1 MLKKVKQKTI
11 AMKQNWHDQFAIFKK
26 RFRAKFDRRFPK
38 PYMEIEDPSLELQ
51 KNPGE
56 QTVSISKKIW
66 LFWLS
71 GLVVVALGYFLYD
84 HLNYIYILLGA
95 FIISLAMES
104 VVIFWQRLTSS
115 RGL

>member
-1 MLKKVKQKTI
+1 MLKKVRQKTT
-11 AMKQNWHDQFAIFKK
+11 AVKQNWHDQFAVFKK
-26 RFRAKFDRRFPK
+26 KFRARFDKNFPK
-38 PYMEIEDPSLELQ
+38 PHMEIEDPSLELQ
-51 KNPGE
+51 KKSGE
-56 QTVSISKKIW
+56 QNVSISKKIW

-84 HLNYIYILLGA
+84 NLHYIYILLGA